1 MLWNSNH
8 HFSPDLEFEK
18 FLAKMDQRCSTNTA
32 YISTMSSISVLDSL
46 EDDSCIFFNFFQ

>member
-18 FLAKMDQRCSTNTA
+18 FLAKMDQRCSTN
-32 YISTMSSISVLDSL
+32 YISTISSISVLDSL
-46 EDDSCIFFNFFQ
+46 EDDSSIFLNFFQ

>member
-18 FLAKMDQRCSTNTA
+18 FLAKMDQRCSTN
-32 YISTMSSISVLDSL
+32 YISTISSISVLDSL

>member
-8 HFSPDLEFEK
+8 HFSPDLEFENSWPK
-18 FLAKMDQRCSTNTA
+18 WIKDAVRTMAS
-32 YISTMSSISVLDSL
+32 ISTMSSISVLDAL